1 MFIAHEPQIPAFK
14 QTHKWRTSVLNRL
27 RFGNVLQLPRYRP
40 SLQERRK
47 VRVESSSFLILI
59 SASRTIGPQLQEQET
74 DQVKKGNNASSVRRK
89 SWHFSGISIRRGENK
104 QWNTYI
110 LLGFMKCYKTFDS
123 IKTNKV
129 ARQTT
134 LHHQPF
140 TSRTY
145 VLRSMSYVCMRG
157 LSPGVSGSHLYTWNF
172 FIRGCAAGAAAVWA
186 YRTACRAKIQNQK
199 EHWWYEKYI
208 S

>member
-1 MFIAHEPQIPAFK
+1 M
-14 QTHKWRTSVLNRL
+14 
-27 RFGNVLQLPRYRP
+27 LQLPRYRP

-47 VRVESSSFLILI
+47 VRVESISFLILI

-89 SWHFSGISIRRGENK
+89 SWQFSGISIRRGENK
-104 QWNTYI
+104 QWNTDV
-110 LLGFMKCYKTFDS
+110 LLGSMKCYKTFDS

-140 TSRTY
+140 HEYNLRVEVNVICLHARFVSWSVWVPSIHLKRLYSWLCCRSCGCLGISHCLQSKDTKSERTLMKWKIY
-145 VLRSMSYVCMRG
+145 IIIKRELVLLWSSLQFKV
-157 LSPGVSGSHLYTWNF
+157 H
-172 FIRGCAAGAAAVWA
+172 
-186 YRTACRAKIQNQK
+186 
-199 EHWWYEKYI
+199 
-208 S
+208 